1 MGLEDPYG
9 SLPTQ
14 HILPYES
21 SKYQGAG
28 WTLQGQS
35 RQFFIRVQTQLARD
49 EPQGELFSPS
59 VICNVLG
66 AWWTRWQLLMPVLYI
81 LCLWGTQH
89 LGREGKYLI
98 PSLEYENHEL
108 CVISDVHRIS
118 QPGFRNS
125 QAAIHTN

>member
-35 RQFFIRVQTQLARD
+35 RRFFIRVQTQLARD
-49 EPQGELFSPS
+49 EPQGELFSPLS
-59 VICNVLG
+59 DMQCAGSMVDTVAVADACALHFVFMGHTALG
-66 AWWTRWQLLMPVLYI
+66 Q
-81 LCLWGTQH
+81 G
-89 LGREGKYLI
+89 GKV
-98 PSLEYENHEL
+98 P
-108 CVISDVHRIS
+108 
-118 QPGFRNS
+118 
-125 QAAIHTN
+125 HTKP